1 MARRLGV
8 VLPCLL
14 TIAILPVAAGI
25 GEGNGEIGFGFGMMD
40 FDSNINAET
49 GGRFEIRAPLQE
61 GVNSLELST
70 VTALG
75 ETAVSVGDVERDT
88 TPPSAERVDVDWGN

>member
-14 TIAILPVAAGI
+14 TIAILPVAAGF

-49 GGRFEIRAPLQE
+49 GGRFEIRGGYHFTKLFQ
-61 GVNSLELST
+61 
-70 VTALG
+70 
-75 ETAVSVGDVERDT
+75 
-88 TPPSAERVDVDWGN
+88 WF